1 MKVAMVSEH
10 ASPLTAVGGVDAG
23 GQNIHVAALS
33 ESLARTGNQVTVYTR
48 RDDRFLP
55 RRVKMCPGVW
65 VEHVDAGPPRSIPKD
80 DMLPHMGA
88 FADRLRHAWD
98 AERPDVVHAHFWMSG
113 LASLDAAGPLDIPVV
128 ETFHALGVVKRRHQ
142 GDADTSPHVRIG
154 LEQRILQEAAHIV
167 ATCTD
172 EVFELA
178 RLGGDPSRVSVVPC
192 GVDVS
197 LFRPTGPAW
206 SRGRGPHRLLAV
218 GRLVERKGLDDAIT
232 ALAELPDAELLIAG
246 GPPCDDLD
254 DDTDARRLLAT
265 AQAHGV
271 SERVKLLGRVSR
283 SDLPA
288 LIRSSDAVICVP
300 WYEPFGIVPLE
311 AMACGVP
318 VVASTVGGLV
328 DTVVDGV
335 TGIHVPPR
343 DPPRLASALRRL
355 LADPGLMSSLGAAGV
370 QRVQRRY
377 RWDRVAAST
386 RSVYQEVLES
396 NRNRARAVTR

>member
-1 MKVAMVSEH
+1 
-10 ASPLTAVGGVDAG
+10 
-23 GQNIHVAALS
+23 
-33 ESLARTGNQVTVYTR
+33 
-48 RDDRFLP
+48 
-55 RRVKMCPGVW
+55 
-65 VEHVDAGPPRSIPKD
+65 
-80 DMLPHMGA
+80 
-88 FADRLRHAWD
+88 
-98 AERPDVVHAHFWMSG
+98 
-113 LASLDAAGPLDIPVV
+113 
-128 ETFHALGVVKRRHQ
+128 
-142 GDADTSPHVRIG
+142 
-154 LEQRILQEAAHIV
+154 
-167 ATCTD
+167 
-172 EVFELA
+172 
-178 RLGGDPSRVSVVPC
+178 
-192 GVDVS
+192 
-197 LFRPTGPAW
+197 
-206 SRGRGPHRLLAV
+206 V

-355 LADPGLMSSLGAAGV
+355 LADPRLMSSLGAAGV